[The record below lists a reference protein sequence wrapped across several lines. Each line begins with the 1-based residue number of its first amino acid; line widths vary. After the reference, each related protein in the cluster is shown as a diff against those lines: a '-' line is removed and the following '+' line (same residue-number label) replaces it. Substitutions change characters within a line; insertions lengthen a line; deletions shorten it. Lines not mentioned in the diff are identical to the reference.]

1 MVVVSC
7 PANSSVTAWSRTT
20 PAGSGDP
27 ASSVAA
33 SSRPRTP
40 RPGSPRRRRSSISAR
55 TSASSRLRA
64 AIARASGVLGAGSS
78 WSRTGSPWIASDS
91 SNACAIG
98 CSRPPVTSS
107 PSRPRSAILQ
117 RQLAGPVVDLERLA
131 LDERFARRHRLLDH
145 RLRHARDVFAMERR
159 QHQHPEVAVIGA
171 VDVQHPVAE
180 QRPQIRKPA
189 LAPRERVEVA
199 DQDLVV
205 DLGADRPH
213 DRLVQQPNREH
224 RTEPPLVLEQQPE
237 RVGDDPARVREAR
250 GRAPRG
256 ELPPGG
262 GPAVRGARRRRC
274 AAPAASPSA
283 PASTRR
289 SCASG

>member
-1 MVVVSC
+1 MNRERLLERLC
-7 PANSSVTAWSRTT
+7 DRLLAPARDVQSEQAAQR
-20 PAGSGDP
+20 DP
-27 ASSVAA
+27 E
-33 SSRPRTP
+33 
-40 RPGSPRRRRSSISAR
+40 
-55 TSASSRLRA
+55 
-64 AIARASGVLGAGSS
+64 
-78 WSRTGSPWIASDS
+78 
-91 SNACAIG
+91 
-98 CSRPPVTSS
+98 
-107 PSRPRSAILQ
+107 
-117 RQLAGPVVDLERLA
+117 RQLAGPVVGLERLP

-224 RTEPPLVLEQQPE
+224 RTEPPLVLEQQPQ

-256 ELPPGG
+256 ERRPAADAPFAAHVVDDALHQPHLHRRRRRRADLARRGEDLDVGHRSVRYRAGG
-262 GPAVRGARRRRC
+262 GRPSVSSGGRRPPAPGRSSTRGARRWPALPERRGPC
-274 AAPAASPSA
+274 SAAARRWARRQPRTP
-283 PASTRR
+283 TR
-289 SCASG
+289 